1 MNSTTPCDAPTGPV
15 AGPDAADA
23 AVPGPRKWK
32 LRLLA
37 VSLPLVLVV
46 LLELVFRVAGLFP
59 DTSSRLNPVGFEAG
73 TRFFRQWDQ
82 ELAAAKPRGTQ
93 RIFTLGGSCTYGFRV
108 DRPFGDLLAESLG
121 EGGGRV
127 EVINGGYPAYGSHRV
142 LAIARRAAEF
152 SPDWFLVYM
161 GHNEF
166 LEDVF
171 YDPEGMVVRMERAG
185 EFARGLRVINGVR
198 ALLGEP
204 TTAVHSQLPSEFFGN
219 ENYPLIKSTEMI
231 PLRMALL
238 RQHVLGIVEAG
249 ERAGARVI
257 IVPAV
262 PNLLAPPGDSV
273 HGPGVDDGSG
283 VGDGSARFDELAR
296 AADRQFEARDWE
308 ALGETASEMISLDDH
323 FAMAH
328 FWHGLSLLGRAKV
341 EEGRQA
347 LVEANRRDRRG
358 TRSNPDVIETI
369 SQAANDSGALLL
381 SVDELFNR
389 DLKAE
394 FQRLSEGGSR
404 ELFTDHCHPTQ
415 KGHKLIAR
423 ALTNLLLKLGSE
435 LE

>member
-1 MNSTTPCDAPTGPV
+1 MNRATPSDVPSGPV
-15 AGPDAADA
+15 AADVAA
-23 AVPGPRKWK
+23 AVSRPRRWK

-59 DTSSRLNPVGFEAG
+59 DNSSRLNPVGFEAG
-73 TRFFRQWDQ
+73 TRFFPQWDQ
-82 ELAAAKPRGTQ
+82 ELAAAKPAGTR

-108 DRPFGDLLAESLG
+108 DRPFGELLGASLV
-121 EGGGRV
+121 EVGGPV

-152 SPDWFLVYM
+152 SPDWFVVYM

-171 YDPEGMVVRMERAG
+171 YDPEGMVVRMEQAG

-198 ALLGEP
+198 AMLGEA
-204 TTAVHSQLPSEFFGN
+204 TTTVHSQLPSEFFGN
-219 ENYPLIKSTEMI
+219 ENYPLIKSPEMI
-231 PLRMALL
+231 PPRMALL

-249 ERAGARVI
+249 ERAGAKVI

-273 HGPGVDDGSG
+273 HGPGVDDGS
-283 VGDGSARFDELAR
+283 ARFGQLAR
-296 AADRQFEARDWE
+296 AANRHFEARDWE
-308 ALGETASEMISLDDH
+308 ALGETATEMISLDDH

-328 FWHGLSLLGRAKV
+328 FWHGLSLLGQGKV

-369 SQAANDSGALLL
+369 SRAAADAGAVLL
-381 SVDELFNR
+381 SVEELFNR
-389 DLKAE
+389 ELQAE
-394 FQRLSEGGSR
+394 FQRMVDGGSR
-404 ELFTDHCHPTQ
+404 ELFVDHCHPTQ
-415 KGHKLIAR
+415 KGHALIAQ
-423 ALTNLLLKLGSE
+423 ALATQLRQLGSE